1 MLKLH
6 EGRYGIVSF
15 LTLFIIIWIFMFA
28 ISHVGAPTENYG
40 EFLFQAIIFSTL
52 IAFPIACCC
61 HLSRGGT
68 RDPKELMDGHTIV
81 GI

>member
-1 MLKLH
+1 MQKLY

-28 ISHVGAPTENYG
+28 ISHIGAPTENYG

-61 HLSRGGT
+61 YLTRGGT
-68 RDPKELMDGHTIV
+68 RDPKELTDGLTF
-81 GI
+81 